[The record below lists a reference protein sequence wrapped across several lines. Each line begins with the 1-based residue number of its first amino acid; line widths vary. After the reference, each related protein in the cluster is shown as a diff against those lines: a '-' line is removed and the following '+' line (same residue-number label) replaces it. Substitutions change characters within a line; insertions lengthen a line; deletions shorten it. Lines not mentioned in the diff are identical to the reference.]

1 VKKVLGDKPPVV
13 EPKTAQNRQEEAKP
27 SAIDGKEQVKGIFMF

>member
-13 EPKTAQNRQEEAKP
+13 EPKTAQNIQEEAKP